1 MRGRLSGLGGMDL
14 VHGNRA
20 DLVKLLIW
28 CMEWGVLSE
37 GDPSGG
43 GYMSPVSANLDHLII
58 LNEVW
63 NFP

>member
-28 CMEWGVLSE
+28 CMEWGVLGE

-43 GYMSPVSANLDHLII
+43 GCIVLLF
-58 LNEVW
+58 E
-63 NFP
+63 